1 MKGNMNNIR
10 ELIELRASESGDK
23 TCLVFGD
30 EEITY
35 RHLNQRVNQ
44 VAIGLDRMGIRKS
57 DRVALLLENIPEFIY
72 FWWGILKLGAVMV
85 PINLRLT
92 SREVAYII
100 NHSEARVV
108 VLGEPS
114 LHILSDL
121 RGDCAGVE
129 QFLGVRLGHS
139 HGLKTIDDFHNSS
152 TGLKPVEISM
162 EDNAVILY
170 TSGTTGFPK
179 GVVHTQGNYLRTA
192 ASFVRTCDLKST
204 DRLITANPLFHVNA
218 QFYSAMGTLLAG
230 STLILARKFS
240 ASGFWDW
247 TRKYRANKAVMLLAL
262 TTILYNR
269 PTRPDDA
276 DNPVDLVI
284 AGGAPKG
291 HYRDFERRFNVML
304 QTLYSLTEAP
314 LSVMGPLHEDCV
326 DGAVGI
332 PMLSG
337 YPGQDNEVK
346 VFDAS
351 DHELPPDRT
360 GQIVIRNQ
368 AMMKTYFKDPEGT
381 ASAIKDGWLQTGD
394 KGRRDQHGWLYFLG
408 RTKDVIRKKG
418 ENISAVEVET
428 ALTAHASVAETAV
441 IGVTPSD
448 AAGEEEIMA
457 FVVWGSAQSR
467 PWDHLIAHCEAGLA
481 DFKVPRFWLSVD
493 TLPKNSLNRVV
504 KHMLKQTGVPEEI
517 AGTYDRLKN
526 EVRS

>member
-1 MKGNMNNIR
+1 MNSVR
-10 ELIELRASESGDK
+10 ELIEVRASEFGDK
-23 TCLVFGD
+23 VYLIFGD
-30 EEITY
+30 EEVTY
-35 RHLNQRVNQ
+35 GHMNQMVNR
-44 VAIGLDRMGIRKS
+44 VAIGLNRLGIGKG
-57 DRVALLLENIPEFIY
+57 DRVALLLENMPEFIY
-72 FWWGILKLGAVMV
+72 FWWAILKLGAVMV

-92 SREVAYII
+92 SREVAHII

-108 VLGEPS
+108 VLGKPS

-121 RGDCAGVE
+121 RGKCAGVE
-129 QFLGVRLGHS
+129 QFLGVRLGRS
-139 HGLKTIDDFHNSS
+139 HGLKTIEEFYSL
-152 TGLKPVEISM
+152 TAELEPVEISA

-192 ASFVRTCDLKST
+192 ASFVRTCGLKNT

-218 QFYSAMGTLLAG
+218 QFYSAMGTLMAG

-247 TRKYRANKAVMLLAL
+247 TREYRANKAVMLLTL

-269 PTRPDDA
+269 PALPDDVE
-276 DNPVDLVI
+276 NPVELIV

-291 HYRDFERRFNVML
+291 HYRDFERRFNVRL

-314 LSVMGPLHEDCV
+314 LAVMGPLHEDCV
-326 DGAVGI
+326 DGAIGV

-337 YPGQDNEVK
+337 CPGLTNEVK
-346 VFDAS
+346 VFDES
-351 DHELPPDRT
+351 DQELPPGRT

-368 AMMKTYFKDPEGT
+368 AMMKEYFKDPEGT
-381 ASAIKDGWLQTGD
+381 ASAIKGGWLRTGD
-394 KGRRDQHGWLYFLG
+394 RGRQDRRGWLYFLG

-418 ENISAVEVET
+418 ENISAAEVET
-428 ALTAHASVAETAV
+428 TLLAHEAVAEAAV
-441 IGVTPSD
+441 IGVTPAD

-457 FVVWGSAQSR
+457 FVVWLHAQPR

-481 DFKVPRFWLSVD
+481 DFKVPRFWLTVD
-493 TLPKNSLNRVV
+493 KLPKNSLNRVV
-504 KHMLKQTGVPEEI
+504 KRRLNQAGVPEEI
-517 AGTYDRLKN
+517 SGTYDHLKN
-526 EVRS
+526 EVKS